1 MVRSGSKEVSL
12 EETGCYRTVGV
23 WENDENLK
31 ASCDAMNSRRKKT
44 AAICIWRCIR
54 SAFR

>member
-31 ASCDAMNSRRKKT
+31 ALCDAMNSRKEKT